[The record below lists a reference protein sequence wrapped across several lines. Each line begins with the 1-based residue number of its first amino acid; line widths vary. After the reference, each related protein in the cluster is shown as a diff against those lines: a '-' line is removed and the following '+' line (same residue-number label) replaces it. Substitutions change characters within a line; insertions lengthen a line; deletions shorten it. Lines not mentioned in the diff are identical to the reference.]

1 MLQMISVVGALLILL
16 PFAGSQL
23 GRLPPET
30 FAYQLMNL
38 IGSTALTLV
47 AVVEQ
52 QYGFILLEG
61 CWALVSLVGLV
72 RVRRRPST

>member
-1 MLQMISVVGALLILL
+1 
-16 PFAGSQL
+16 
-23 GRLPPET
+23 
-30 FAYQLMNL
+30 MNL